1 MMALGDI
8 LAARAD
14 NARARGTVEAGTL
27 GTVTV
32 EALPVRELERLM
44 RGADGD
50 RAVFYAACRELQGAG
65 AALLRA
71 GKVYRPD
78 QVMALVSDA
87 EAAKAAEA
95 VRALSGWTGMD
106 GGTVQR
112 TDFPAENTAGDSA
125 GAGKA
130 ADTGASSEAS
140 DGTASEAAAHGTD
153 TDKKAAFPAVT
164 SDRRTADIGR
174 SRGQRFDCT
183 ADGTDEGAGAGEAAD
198 TGVSSEASDG
208 TAGEA
213 AAHGTD
219 TDKKAAFPAVTSDG
233 RTADNGRSRGQRF
246 DYTADGT
253 DEGAGGQASREAEI
267 RPAVVQVNAE
277 VRRDAVQKKTADA
290 AFRPDTVRE
299 KAGKNAE
306 IRHRSVHGEK
316 AGGQAS
322 CEFLAE
328 YGEPLPPDGKT
339 QVLPEK
345 SPDAPQNVGVSD
357 KMDGSLQ
364 KTERE
369 FLSERAAPERGYALG
384 LHESK
389 SEIDGRG
396 GANLHESES
405 ENGAGSGNALHE
417 GESEIAETLH
427 ENKSENDAKGGK
439 TLHESKSEVTGTL
452 HETTSELAERVAREL
467 LDGLRRAAWV
477 R

>member
-106 GGTVQR
+106 GGTAQR
-112 TDFPAENTAGDSA
+112 TDLPAGNTAGDSA

-130 ADTGASSEAS
+130 ADTGA
-140 DGTASEAAAHGTD
+140 
-153 TDKKAAFPAVT
+153 
-164 SDRRTADIGR
+164 
-174 SRGQRFDCT
+174 
-183 ADGTDEGAGAGEAAD
+183 
-198 TGVSSEASDG
+198 SSEASDG

-233 RTADNGRSRGQRF
+233 RTADNGRSGDLRSEG
-246 DYTADGT
+246 AGGA
-253 DEGAGGQASREAEI
+253 DEGAGGQDSHETDKEAEI

-277 VRRDAVQKKTADA
+277 VRREAVQKKTADA

-364 KTERE
+364 KTERD

-417 GESEIAETLH
+417 GESEITETLH
-427 ENKSENDAKGGK
+427 ETESENDAKGGK
-439 TLHESKSEVTGTL
+439 TLHESKSEVTETL

>member
-14 NARARGTVEAGTL
+14 NARARGTVTLDAL
-27 GTVTV
+27 GTVAL
-32 EALPVRELERLM
+32 EALPPRELERLM

-95 VRALSGWTGMD
+95 VCALSGWTGMD
-106 GGTVQR
+106 GGTAQR
-112 TDFPAENTAGDSA
+112 TDFPAENADSA
-125 GAGKA
+125 GA
-130 ADTGASSEAS
+130 
-140 DGTASEAAAHGTD
+140 
-153 TDKKAAFPAVT
+153 
-164 SDRRTADIGR
+164 
-174 SRGQRFDCT
+174 
-183 ADGTDEGAGAGEAAD
+183 DEG
-198 TGVSSEASDG
+198 
-208 TAGEA
+208 

-253 DEGAGGQASREAEI
+253 DEGAGGQDSHETDKKAEI

-299 KAGKNAE
+299 KARKNAE

-369 FLSERAAPERGYALG
+369 FLSERAAPEDGYALG

-417 GESEIAETLH
+417 GESEITETLH
-427 ENKSENDAKGGK
+427 ETESENDATGGDP
-439 TLHESKSEVTGTL
+439 LHESKSEVTETL

>member
-106 GGTVQR
+106 GGTAQR
-112 TDFPAENTAGDSA
+112 TDFPAENADS
-125 GAGKA
+125 
-130 ADTGASSEAS
+130 
-140 DGTASEAAAHGTD
+140 
-153 TDKKAAFPAVT
+153 
-164 SDRRTADIGR
+164 
-174 SRGQRFDCT
+174 
-183 ADGTDEGAGAGEAAD
+183 AGAGEAAD
-198 TGVSSEASDG
+198 TGASSVTSDG

-219 TDKKAAFPAVTSDG
+219 TDKKAEIRPAVTSD
-233 RTADNGRSRGQRF
+233 RRAPDNGRSRGQRF
-246 DYTADGT
+246 DHTADGT
-253 DEGAGGQASREAEI
+253 DEGAGGQDSHETDKKAEI

-277 VRRDAVQKKTADA
+277 VRREAVQKKTADA

-369 FLSERAAPERGYALG
+369 FLSERAAPEDGYALG

-417 GESEIAETLH
+417 STSEYAETLH
-427 ENKSENDAKGGK
+427 ENKSENDAAGGDP
-439 TLHESKSEVTGTL
+439 LHESKSEVTETL

>member
-1 MMALGDI
+1 MMTLGDI

-106 GGTVQR
+106 GGTAQR
-112 TDFPAENTAGDSA
+112 TDFPAENADS
-125 GAGKA
+125 
-130 ADTGASSEAS
+130 
-140 DGTASEAAAHGTD
+140 
-153 TDKKAAFPAVT
+153 
-164 SDRRTADIGR
+164 
-174 SRGQRFDCT
+174 
-183 ADGTDEGAGAGEAAD
+183 AGAGEAAD
-198 TGVSSEASDG
+198 TGASSVTSDG

-233 RTADNGRSRGQRF
+233 RMADNGRSGDLRSEGAGG
-246 DYTADGT
+246 AD
-253 DEGAGGQASREAEI
+253 ENAGGQASREADGAEI
-267 RPAVVQVNAE
+267 RPAVVQINAE
-277 VRRDAVQKKTADA
+277 VRREAVQKKTADA
-290 AFRPDTVRE
+290 AFRPDTVRK

-316 AGGQAS
+316 SGGQAS

-369 FLSERAAPERGYALG
+369 FLSERAAPEDGYALG

-417 GESEIAETLH
+417 STSEYAEALH
-427 ENKSENDAKGGK
+427 ENKSENDAAGGDP
-439 TLHESKSEVTGTL
+439 LHESKSEVTETL

>member
-95 VRALSGWTGMD
+95 VRALSGWTETETNGK
-106 GGTVQR
+106 VAEVL
-112 TDFPAENTAGDSA
+112 PAENTDGDSA
-125 GAGKA
+125 G
-130 ADTGASSEAS
+130 
-140 DGTASEAAAHGTD
+140 
-153 TDKKAAFPAVT
+153 
-164 SDRRTADIGR
+164 
-174 SRGQRFDCT
+174 
-183 ADGTDEGAGAGEAAD
+183 
-198 TGVSSEASDG
+198 
-208 TAGEA
+208 AGEA

-253 DEGAGGQASREAEI
+253 DEGAGGQDSHETDKEAEI

-277 VRRDAVQKKTADA
+277 VRREAVQKKTADA

-369 FLSERAAPERGYALG
+369 FLSERAAPKDGYALG

-405 ENGAGSGNALHE
+405 ENGAGSGKALHE
-417 GESEIAETLH
+417 STSEYAEALH
-427 ENKSENDAKGGK
+427 ENKSENDATGGDP
-439 TLHESKSEVTGTL
+439 LHESKSEVTETL

>member
-95 VRALSGWTGMD
+95 VRALSGWTETETNGK
-106 GGTVQR
+106 VAEVL
-112 TDFPAENTAGDSA
+112 PAENTDGDS
-125 GAGKA
+125 
-130 ADTGASSEAS
+130 
-140 DGTASEAAAHGTD
+140 
-153 TDKKAAFPAVT
+153 
-164 SDRRTADIGR
+164 
-174 SRGQRFDCT
+174 
-183 ADGTDEGAGAGEAAD
+183 AGAGEAAD
-198 TGVSSEASDG
+198 TGASSEASDG

-246 DYTADGT
+246 DHTAGGA
-253 DEGAGGQASREAEI
+253 DENAGGQDSHETDKKAEI

-277 VRRDAVQKKTADA
+277 VRRDAVQKKSADA

-299 KAGKNAE
+299 KAEKNAE

-369 FLSERAAPERGYALG
+369 FLSERAAPEDGYALG

-405 ENGAGSGNALHE
+405 ENGAGSGNTLHE
-417 GESEIAETLH
+417 GESEIKETLH
-427 ENKSENDAKGGK
+427 ETESENDATGGNP
-439 TLHESKSEVTGTL
+439 LHESKSEVTETL

>member
-8 LAARAD
+8 LVARAD

-95 VRALSGWTGMD
+95 VRALSGWTETD
-106 GGTVQR
+106 GGTAQR
-112 TDFPAENTAGDSA
+112 TEFPTGNTADDS
-125 GAGKA
+125 
-130 ADTGASSEAS
+130 
-140 DGTASEAAAHGTD
+140 
-153 TDKKAAFPAVT
+153 
-164 SDRRTADIGR
+164 
-174 SRGQRFDCT
+174 
-183 ADGTDEGAGAGEAAD
+183 AGAGEAAD
-198 TGVSSEASDG
+198 TGAASEASDG

-246 DYTADGT
+246 DHTADGT
-253 DEGAGGQASREAEI
+253 DEGAGGQDSHETDKEAEI

-277 VRRDAVQKKTADA
+277 VRREAVQKKTADA
-290 AFRPDTVRE
+290 AIRPDTVRE
-299 KAGKNAE
+299 KAEKNAE

-357 KMDGSLQ
+357 NSDDGLRKTVEAFDS
-364 KTERE
+364 KNDETERGAERDLHEDKSEIAGTMHETKSESAPKSGESLHEGESEITETLHETESE
-369 FLSERAAPERGYALG
+369 FGAERGGG

-389 SEIDGRG
+389 SER
-396 GANLHESES
+396 
-405 ENGAGSGNALHE
+405 
-417 GESEIAETLH
+417 AETM
-427 ENKSENDAKGGK
+427 
-439 TLHESKSEVTGTL
+439 

>member
-1 MMALGDI
+1 MMALGEI

-14 NARARGTVEAGTL
+14 NARARGTVEAGRL

-95 VRALSGWTGMD
+95 VRALSGWTETETNGK
-106 GGTVQR
+106 VAEVL
-112 TDFPAENTAGDSA
+112 PAENTDGDS
-125 GAGKA
+125 
-130 ADTGASSEAS
+130 
-140 DGTASEAAAHGTD
+140 
-153 TDKKAAFPAVT
+153 
-164 SDRRTADIGR
+164 
-174 SRGQRFDCT
+174 
-183 ADGTDEGAGAGEAAD
+183 AGAGEAAD
-198 TGVSSEASDG
+198 TSASSEASDG

-246 DYTADGT
+246 DHTADGT
-253 DEGAGGQASREAEI
+253 DEGAGGQDSHETDRKAEI

-306 IRHRSVHGEK
+306 IRHRSVHGAK

-369 FLSERAAPERGYALG
+369 FLSERAAPEHGYALG

-405 ENGAGSGNALHE
+405 ENSAGSGKALHE
-417 GESEIAETLH
+417 S
-427 ENKSENDAKGGK
+427 KSENDAAGGDP
-439 TLHESKSEVTGTL
+439 LHESKSEVTETL

>member
-106 GGTVQR
+106 GGTAQR
-112 TDFPAENTAGDSA
+112 TDLPAGNTAGDSA
-125 GAGKA
+125 GAGEA
-130 ADTGASSEAS
+130 ADTGA
-140 DGTASEAAAHGTD
+140 
-153 TDKKAAFPAVT
+153 
-164 SDRRTADIGR
+164 
-174 SRGQRFDCT
+174 
-183 ADGTDEGAGAGEAAD
+183 
-198 TGVSSEASDG
+198 SSEASDG

-219 TDKKAAFPAVTSDG
+219 TDKKAAFPAEASDG
-233 RTADNGRSRGQRF
+233 RAPDNGRSRGQRF

-253 DEGAGGQASREAEI
+253 DEGAGGQDSHEADKEAEI

-277 VRRDAVQKKTADA
+277 VRREAVQKKTADT

-328 YGEPLPPDGKT
+328 YGEPFPPDGKT

-369 FLSERAAPERGYALG
+369 FLSERAAPEDGYALG

-389 SEIDGRG
+389 SEIDGQD
-396 GANLHESES
+396 GASLHEITSED
-405 ENGAGSGNALHE
+405 
-417 GESEIAETLH
+417 
-427 ENKSENDAKGGK
+427 DAKGGK
-439 TLHESKSEVTGTL
+439 ALHESKSEVTETL

>member
-106 GGTVQR
+106 GGTAQR
-112 TDFPAENTAGDSA
+112 TDLPAGNADS
-125 GAGKA
+125 
-130 ADTGASSEAS
+130 
-140 DGTASEAAAHGTD
+140 
-153 TDKKAAFPAVT
+153 V
-164 SDRRTADIGR
+164 
-174 SRGQRFDCT
+174 
-183 ADGTDEGAGAGEAAD
+183 GAGEAAD
-198 TGVSSEASDG
+198 TGASSEASDG

-219 TDKKAAFPAVTSDG
+219 TDKKAAFPAVTSD
-233 RTADNGRSRGQRF
+233 RRAPDNGRSRGQRF
-246 DYTADGT
+246 DYAADGT
-253 DEGAGGQASREAEI
+253 DEGAGGQDSHETDKKAEI

-277 VRRDAVQKKTADA
+277 VRREAVQKKTADA

-389 SEIDGRG
+389 SEINGRG

-405 ENGAGSGNALHE
+405 E
-417 GESEIAETLH
+417 ITETMH
-427 ENKSENDAKGGK
+427 ENKSENDTAGGDP
-439 TLHESKSEVTGTL
+439 LHESKSEVTETL

>member
-14 NARARGTVEAGTL
+14 NARARGTVTLDAL
-27 GTVTV
+27 GTVAL
-32 EALPVRELERLM
+32 EALPPRELERLS

-106 GGTVQR
+106 GGTAQR
-112 TDFPAENTAGDSA
+112 TDLPAGNTAGDSA

-130 ADTGASSEAS
+130 ADTGA
-140 DGTASEAAAHGTD
+140 
-153 TDKKAAFPAVT
+153 
-164 SDRRTADIGR
+164 
-174 SRGQRFDCT
+174 
-183 ADGTDEGAGAGEAAD
+183 
-198 TGVSSEASDG
+198 SSEASDG

-233 RTADNGRSRGQRF
+233 RTADNGRSGDLRSEG
-246 DYTADGT
+246 AGGA
-253 DEGAGGQASREAEI
+253 DEGAGGQDSHETDKEAEI

-277 VRRDAVQKKTADA
+277 VRREAVQKKTADA

-417 GESEIAETLH
+417 GESEITETLH
-427 ENKSENDAKGGK
+427 ETESENDAAGGDP
-439 TLHESKSEVTGTL
+439 LHESKSEVTETL

>member
-1 MMALGDI
+1 MMTLGDI

-71 GKVYRPD
+71 GKVYHPD

-95 VRALSGWTGMD
+95 VRALSGWTETETNGK
-106 GGTVQR
+106 VAEVL
-112 TDFPAENTAGDSA
+112 PAENTDGDS
-125 GAGKA
+125 
-130 ADTGASSEAS
+130 
-140 DGTASEAAAHGTD
+140 
-153 TDKKAAFPAVT
+153 
-164 SDRRTADIGR
+164 
-174 SRGQRFDCT
+174 
-183 ADGTDEGAGAGEAAD
+183 AGAGEAAD
-198 TGVSSEASDG
+198 TSASSVTSDG

-233 RTADNGRSRGQRF
+233 RTADNGRSGDLRS
-246 DYTADGT
+246 
-253 DEGAGGQASREAEI
+253 EGAGGADENAGGQDSHETDKKAEI
-267 RPAVVQVNAE
+267 RPAVVQINAE

-299 KAGKNAE
+299 KAGKNTE

-328 YGEPLPPDGKT
+328 YGEPLPHDGKT

-369 FLSERAAPERGYALG
+369 FLSERAAPEDGYALG

-389 SEIDGRG
+389 SEIDGRS

-417 GESEIAETLH
+417 GESEITETLH
-427 ENKSENDAKGGK
+427 ETESENDATGGDP
-439 TLHESKSEVTGTL
+439 LHESKSEVTEML

>member
-1 MMALGDI
+1 MMTLGDI

-106 GGTVQR
+106 GGTAQR
-112 TDFPAENTAGDSA
+112 TDFPAENADS
-125 GAGKA
+125 
-130 ADTGASSEAS
+130 
-140 DGTASEAAAHGTD
+140 
-153 TDKKAAFPAVT
+153 
-164 SDRRTADIGR
+164 
-174 SRGQRFDCT
+174 
-183 ADGTDEGAGAGEAAD
+183 AGAGEAAD
-198 TGVSSEASDG
+198 TGASSVTSDG

-219 TDKKAAFPAVTSDG
+219 TDKKA
-233 RTADNGRSRGQRF
+233 
-246 DYTADGT
+246 
-253 DEGAGGQASREAEI
+253 EI
-267 RPAVVQVNAE
+267 RPAVVQINAE
-277 VRRDAVQKKTADA
+277 VRREAVQKKTADA

-306 IRHRSVHGEK
+306 IRHRSVHEEK

-369 FLSERAAPERGYALG
+369 FLSERAASERGYALG

-396 GANLHESES
+396 EANLHESES

-427 ENKSENDAKGGK
+427 ETESENDAAGGDP
-439 TLHESKSEVTGTL
+439 LHESKSEVTETL

>member
-8 LAARAD
+8 LATRAD

-95 VRALSGWTGMD
+95 VCALSGWTGMD
-106 GGTVQR
+106 GGTAQR
-112 TDFPAENTAGDSA
+112 TDFPAGNTAGDSA
-125 GAGKA
+125 GAGK
-130 ADTGASSEAS
+130 
-140 DGTASEAAAHGTD
+140 
-153 TDKKAAFPAVT
+153 
-164 SDRRTADIGR
+164 
-174 SRGQRFDCT
+174 
-183 ADGTDEGAGAGEAAD
+183 AAD

-219 TDKKAAFPAVTSDG
+219 TNKKAAFPAVTLDG
-233 RTADNGRSRGQRF
+233 RTADNGRSGDLRSEGAGG
-246 DYTADGT
+246 AD
-253 DEGAGGQASREAEI
+253 EKAGGQASHETDKKAEI
-267 RPAVVQVNAE
+267 RPAVVQENAE
-277 VRRDAVQKKTADA
+277 VRREAVQKKTADA

-328 YGEPLPPDGKT
+328 YGEPLSPDGKT

-389 SEIDGRG
+389 SEINGRG

-417 GESEIAETLH
+417 GESEITKTLH
-427 ENKSENDAKGGK
+427 ETESENGAGSGNA
-439 TLHESKSEVTGTL
+439 LHESKSEVTETL

>member
-106 GGTVQR
+106 GGTAQR
-112 TDFPAENTAGDSA
+112 TDLPAGNTAGDSA
-125 GAGKA
+125 GAGEA

-140 DGTASEAAAHGTD
+140 DGRA
-153 TDKKAAFPAVT
+153 P
-164 SDRRTADIGR
+164 
-174 SRGQRFDCT
+174 
-183 ADGTDEGAGAGEAAD
+183 
-198 TGVSSEASDG
+198 
-208 TAGEA
+208 
-213 AAHGTD
+213 
-219 TDKKAAFPAVTSDG
+219 
-233 RTADNGRSRGQRF
+233 DNGRSRGQRF
-246 DYTADGT
+246 DHTADGT
-253 DEGAGGQASREAEI
+253 DEGAGGQDSHETDKKAEI

-277 VRRDAVQKKTADA
+277 VRREAVQKKTADA
-290 AFRPDTVRE
+290 AFRPDTVREKTADAAIRPDTVRE

-369 FLSERAAPERGYALG
+369 FLSERAAPEDGYALG

-417 GESEIAETLH
+417 GESEITETLH
-427 ENKSENDAKGGK
+427 ETESENDATGGDP
-439 TLHESKSEVTGTL
+439 LHESKSEVTETL

>member
-1 MMALGDI
+1 MMALGEI

-95 VRALSGWTGMD
+95 VRALSGWTETETNGK
-106 GGTVQR
+106 VAEVL
-112 TDFPAENTAGDSA
+112 PAENTDGDSA
-125 GAGKA
+125 GAGEA

-140 DGTASEAAAHGTD
+140 D
-153 TDKKAAFPAVT
+153 
-164 SDRRTADIGR
+164 R
-174 SRGQRFDCT
+174 
-183 ADGTDEGAGAGEAAD
+183 
-198 TGVSSEASDG
+198 

-233 RTADNGRSRGQRF
+233 RAPDNGRSRDQRF
-246 DYTADGT
+246 DHTADGT
-253 DEGAGGQASREAEI
+253 DEGAGGQDSHETDKEAEI
-267 RPAVVQVNAE
+267 RPAVVQINAE

-369 FLSERAAPERGYALG
+369 FLSERAAPEDGYALG

-389 SEIDGRG
+389 SEIT
-396 GANLHESES
+396 
-405 ENGAGSGNALHE
+405 
-417 GESEIAETLH
+417 ETLH
-427 ENKSENDAKGGK
+427 ENKSENDAAGGDP
-439 TLHESKSEVTGTL
+439 LHESKSEVTETL

>member
-1 MMALGDI
+1 
-8 LAARAD
+8 
-14 NARARGTVEAGTL
+14 
-27 GTVTV
+27 
-32 EALPVRELERLM
+32 
-44 RGADGD
+44 
-50 RAVFYAACRELQGAG
+50 
-65 AALLRA
+65 
-71 GKVYRPD
+71 
-78 QVMALVSDA
+78 
-87 EAAKAAEA
+87 
-95 VRALSGWTGMD
+95 MD
-106 GGTVQR
+106 
-112 TDFPAENTAGDSA
+112 
-125 GAGKA
+125 K
-130 ADTGASSEAS
+130 
-140 DGTASEAAAHGTD
+140 
-153 TDKKAAFPAVT
+153 
-164 SDRRTADIGR
+164 
-174 SRGQRFDCT
+174 
-183 ADGTDEGAGAGEAAD
+183 
-198 TGVSSEASDG
+198 
-208 TAGEA
+208 
-213 AAHGTD
+213 
-219 TDKKAAFPAVTSDG
+219 
-233 RTADNGRSRGQRF
+233 
-246 DYTADGT
+246 
-253 DEGAGGQASREAEI
+253 EAEI

-277 VRRDAVQKKTADA
+277 VRRDAVQKKLADA

-369 FLSERAAPERGYALG
+369 FLSERAAPEDGYALA
-384 LHESK
+384 LHESE
-389 SEIDGRG
+389 SEINGRG

-417 GESEIAETLH
+417 GESEITETLH
-427 ENKSENDAKGGK
+427 ENKSENDAAGGDP
-439 TLHESKSEVTGTL
+439 LHESKSEVTETL

>member
-78 QVMALVSDA
+78 QVMALVSDV

-95 VRALSGWTGMD
+95 VRALSGWTETETNGK
-106 GGTVQR
+106 VAEVL
-112 TDFPAENTAGDSA
+112 PAE
-125 GAGKA
+125 
-130 ADTGASSEAS
+130 
-140 DGTASEAAAHGTD
+140 D
-153 TDKKAAFPAVT
+153 TDG
-164 SDRRTADIGR
+164 D
-174 SRGQRFDCT
+174 
-183 ADGTDEGAGAGEAAD
+183 GAGAGEAAGGQD
-198 TGVSSEASDG
+198 SHE
-208 TAGEA
+208 
-213 AAHGTD
+213 
-219 TDKKAAFPAVTSDG
+219 TDKK
-233 RTADNGRSRGQRF
+233 
-246 DYTADGT
+246 
-253 DEGAGGQASREAEI
+253 AEI

-277 VRRDAVQKKTADA
+277 VRREAVQKKSADA

-345 SPDAPQNVGVSD
+345 SPNTPQNVGVSD

-369 FLSERAAPERGYALG
+369 FLSERAAPEDGYALG

-417 GESEIAETLH
+417 GESEITETLH
-427 ENKSENDAKGGK
+427 ENKSENDAAGGDP
-439 TLHESKSEVTGTL
+439 LHESKSEVTETL

>member
-1 MMALGDI
+1 MMALGEI

-14 NARARGTVEAGTL
+14 NARARGTVEAGRL

-95 VRALSGWTGMD
+95 VRALSGWTETETNGK
-106 GGTVQR
+106 VAEVL
-112 TDFPAENTAGDSA
+112 PAENTDGDSA
-125 GAGKA
+125 G
-130 ADTGASSEAS
+130 
-140 DGTASEAAAHGTD
+140 
-153 TDKKAAFPAVT
+153 
-164 SDRRTADIGR
+164 
-174 SRGQRFDCT
+174 
-183 ADGTDEGAGAGEAAD
+183 
-198 TGVSSEASDG
+198 
-208 TAGEA
+208 AGEA

-246 DYTADGT
+246 DHTADGT
-253 DEGAGGQASREAEI
+253 DEGAGGQDSHETDRKAEI

-290 AFRPDTVRE
+290 AIRPDTVRE

-306 IRHRSVHGEK
+306 IRHRSVHGAK

-369 FLSERAAPERGYALG
+369 FLSERAAPEDGYALG

-405 ENGAGSGNALHE
+405 ENSAGSGKALHE
-417 GESEIAETLH
+417 S
-427 ENKSENDAKGGK
+427 KSENDAAGGDP
-439 TLHESKSEVTGTL
+439 LHESKSEVTETL

>member
-1 MMALGDI
+1 MMALGEI

-106 GGTVQR
+106 GGTAQR
-112 TDFPAENTAGDSA
+112 TDLPAGNTAGDSA
-125 GAGKA
+125 GAG
-130 ADTGASSEAS
+130 
-140 DGTASEAAAHGTD
+140 EAAGGQDSHE
-153 TDKKAAFPAVT
+153 TDKK
-164 SDRRTADIGR
+164 
-174 SRGQRFDCT
+174 
-183 ADGTDEGAGAGEAAD
+183 
-198 TGVSSEASDG
+198 
-208 TAGEA
+208 
-213 AAHGTD
+213 
-219 TDKKAAFPAVTSDG
+219 
-233 RTADNGRSRGQRF
+233 
-246 DYTADGT
+246 
-253 DEGAGGQASREAEI
+253 AEI

-277 VRRDAVQKKTADA
+277 VRREAVQKKTADA

-299 KAGKNAE
+299 KAGKNTE

-357 KMDGSLQ
+357 KTDGSLQ

-369 FLSERAAPERGYALG
+369 FLSERAAPEDGYALG

-389 SEIDGRG
+389 SEINGQG
-396 GANLHESES
+396 GASLHEITSEDDAK
-405 ENGAGSGNALHE
+405 GGKALHE
-417 GESEIAETLH
+417 GESEITE
-427 ENKSENDAKGGK
+427 
-439 TLHESKSEVTGTL
+439 TL

>member
-1 MMALGDI
+1 MALGDI

-14 NARARGTVEAGTL
+14 NARARGTVEVGAL
-27 GTVTV
+27 GTVTI
-32 EALPVRELERLM
+32 EALPIRELERLWY
-44 RGADGD
+44 GID
-50 RAVFYAACRELQGAG
+50 RDRVVFYAACRALQREG

-95 VRALSGWTGMD
+95 VRALSGWTGTD
-106 GGTVQR
+106 GGTAQR
-112 TDFPAENTAGDSA
+112 TDLPAGNTAGDSA
-125 GAGKA
+125 GAGEA
-130 ADTGASSEAS
+130 ADTGA
-140 DGTASEAAAHGTD
+140 
-153 TDKKAAFPAVT
+153 
-164 SDRRTADIGR
+164 
-174 SRGQRFDCT
+174 
-183 ADGTDEGAGAGEAAD
+183 
-198 TGVSSEASDG
+198 SSEASDG

-233 RTADNGRSRGQRF
+233 RTADNGRSGDLRSEGAGG
-246 DYTADGT
+246 AD
-253 DEGAGGQASREAEI
+253 ENAGGQASREADGAEI

-277 VRRDAVQKKTADA
+277 VRREAVQKKTADA

-299 KAGKNAE
+299 KAGKKAE

-369 FLSERAAPERGYALG
+369 FLSERAAPEDGYALG

-389 SEIDGRG
+389 
-396 GANLHESES
+396 S

-417 GESEIAETLH
+417 TESEITETLH
-427 ENKSENDAKGGK
+427 ENKSENDAAGGNP
-439 TLHESKSEVTGTL
+439 LHESKSEVSETL

>member
-1 MMALGDI
+1 MMALGEI

-106 GGTVQR
+106 GGTAQR
-112 TDFPAENTAGDSA
+112 TDFPAGNTAGDSA
-125 GAGKA
+125 GAGEA
-130 ADTGASSEAS
+130 ADTGA
-140 DGTASEAAAHGTD
+140 
-153 TDKKAAFPAVT
+153 
-164 SDRRTADIGR
+164 
-174 SRGQRFDCT
+174 
-183 ADGTDEGAGAGEAAD
+183 
-198 TGVSSEASDG
+198 SSEASDG

-219 TDKKAAFPAVTSDG
+219 TDKKAAFPAVTSD
-233 RTADNGRSRGQRF
+233 RRAPDNGRSRGQRF
-246 DYTADGT
+246 DHTADGT
-253 DEGAGGQASREAEI
+253 DEGAGGQDSHETDKETEI
-267 RPAVVQVNAE
+267 RPTVVQINAE

-345 SPDAPQNVGVSD
+345 SPDVPQNVGVSD

-396 GANLHESES
+396 GTNLHESES
-405 ENGAGSGNALHE
+405 ENGAGSGKALHE
-417 GESEIAETLH
+417 GESEITEPLH
-427 ENKSENDAKGGK
+427 ETESENDAKGGK
-439 TLHESKSEVTGTL
+439 TLHESKSEVTETL

>member
-95 VRALSGWTGMD
+95 VRALSGWTETD
-106 GGTVQR
+106 GGTAQR
-112 TDFPAENTAGDSA
+112 TEFATGNTADDS
-125 GAGKA
+125 
-130 ADTGASSEAS
+130 
-140 DGTASEAAAHGTD
+140 
-153 TDKKAAFPAVT
+153 
-164 SDRRTADIGR
+164 
-174 SRGQRFDCT
+174 
-183 ADGTDEGAGAGEAAD
+183 AGAGEAAD
-198 TGVSSEASDG
+198 TGAASEASDG

-246 DYTADGT
+246 DHTADGT
-253 DEGAGGQASREAEI
+253 DEGAGGQDSHETDKEAEI
-267 RPAVVQVNAE
+267 RLAVVQEKTE
-277 VRRDAVQKKTADA
+277 VRRGAVQKKSADA
-290 AFRPDTVRE
+290 AFRSDTVRE
-299 KAGKNAE
+299 NAGKNAE

-345 SPDAPQNVGVSD
+345 SPDVPQNVGVSD

-369 FLSERAAPERGYALG
+369 FLSESAAPERGYALG

-396 GANLHESES
+396 GADLHESES

-417 GESEIAETLH
+417 GESEITEALH
-427 ENKSENDAKGGK
+427 ENKSENDATGGDP
-439 TLHESKSEVTGTL
+439 LHESKSERAETM

>member
-32 EALPVRELERLM
+32 EALPV
-44 RGADGD
+44 
-50 RAVFYAACRELQGAG
+50 RELQGAG

-95 VRALSGWTGMD
+95 VRALSGWTETETNGK
-106 GGTVQR
+106 VAEVL
-112 TDFPAENTAGDSA
+112 PAENTDGDSA
-125 GAGKA
+125 G
-130 ADTGASSEAS
+130 
-140 DGTASEAAAHGTD
+140 
-153 TDKKAAFPAVT
+153 
-164 SDRRTADIGR
+164 
-174 SRGQRFDCT
+174 
-183 ADGTDEGAGAGEAAD
+183 
-198 TGVSSEASDG
+198 
-208 TAGEA
+208 AGEA

-253 DEGAGGQASREAEI
+253 DEGAGGQDSHETDKEAEI

-277 VRRDAVQKKTADA
+277 VRREAVQKKTADA

-357 KMDGSLQ
+357 KMDDSLQ

-369 FLSERAAPERGYALG
+369 FLSERAAPKDGYALG

-405 ENGAGSGNALHE
+405 ENGAGSGKALHE
-417 GESEIAETLH
+417 STSEYAEALH
-427 ENKSENDAKGGK
+427 ENKSENDATGGDP
-439 TLHESKSEVTGTL
+439 LHESKSEVTETL

>member
-140 DGTASEAAAHGTD
+140 DGTAGEAAAHGTD

-198 TGVSSEASDG
+198 
-208 TAGEA
+208 
-213 AAHGTD
+213 
-219 TDKKAAFPAVTSDG
+219 
-233 RTADNGRSRGQRF
+233 GQ
-246 DYTADGT
+246 D
-253 DEGAGGQASREAEI
+253 SHEAEI

-277 VRRDAVQKKTADA
+277 VRREAVQKKTADA

-364 KTERE
+364 KTERD
-369 FLSERAAPERGYALG
+369 FLSERAAPEDGYALG

-417 GESEIAETLH
+417 TESENDATGGNALHEGESEITETLH
-427 ENKSENDAKGGK
+427 ENKSENDAAGGDP
-439 TLHESKSEVTGTL
+439 LHESKSEVTETL

>member
-1 MMALGDI
+1 MMALGDV

-95 VRALSGWTGMD
+95 VRALSGWTETETNGK
-106 GGTVQR
+106 VAEVL
-112 TDFPAENTAGDSA
+112 PAENTDGDSA
-125 GAGKA
+125 GAGEA
-130 ADTGASSEAS
+130 SDTGA
-140 DGTASEAAAHGTD
+140 
-153 TDKKAAFPAVT
+153 
-164 SDRRTADIGR
+164 
-174 SRGQRFDCT
+174 
-183 ADGTDEGAGAGEAAD
+183 
-198 TGVSSEASDG
+198 SSEASDG

-219 TDKKAAFPAVTSDG
+219 TDKKAAFPAVTSD
-233 RTADNGRSRGQRF
+233 RRAPDNGRSRDQRF
-246 DYTADGT
+246 DHTADGT
-253 DEGAGGQASREAEI
+253 DEGAGGQDSHETDKKAEI

-277 VRRDAVQKKTADA
+277 VRREAVQKKKADA

-328 YGEPLPPDGKT
+328 YGEPLPPDGK
-339 QVLPEK
+339 
-345 SPDAPQNVGVSD
+345 PQNVGVSD

-369 FLSERAAPERGYALG
+369 FLSERAAPEDGYALG

-396 GANLHESES
+396 GVNLHESES

-417 GESEIAETLH
+417 GESEITETLH
-427 ENKSENDAKGGK
+427 ENKSENDAAGGDP
-439 TLHESKSEVTGTL
+439 LHESKSEVTETL

>member
-106 GGTVQR
+106 GGTAQR
-112 TDFPAENTAGDSA
+112 TDFPAGNTAGDSA

-130 ADTGASSEAS
+130 ADTSASSEAS
-140 DGTASEAAAHGTD
+140 DGRA
-153 TDKKAAFPAVT
+153 P
-164 SDRRTADIGR
+164 
-174 SRGQRFDCT
+174 
-183 ADGTDEGAGAGEAAD
+183 
-198 TGVSSEASDG
+198 
-208 TAGEA
+208 
-213 AAHGTD
+213 
-219 TDKKAAFPAVTSDG
+219 
-233 RTADNGRSRGQRF
+233 DNGRSRGQRF

-253 DEGAGGQASREAEI
+253 DEGAGGQDSHETDKKAEI

-277 VRRDAVQKKTADA
+277 VRREAVQKKTADA

-299 KAGKNAE
+299 KAGKKAE

-405 ENGAGSGNALHE
+405 ENGAGGGNALHE
-417 GESEIAETLH
+417 GESEITETLH
-427 ENKSENDAKGGK
+427 ENKSENDATGGDP
-439 TLHESKSEVTGTL
+439 LHESKSEVTETL

>member
-14 NARARGTVEAGTL
+14 NARARGTVTLDAL
-27 GTVTV
+27 GTVAL
-32 EALPVRELERLM
+32 EALPPRELERLS

-65 AALLRA
+65 AALLCA

-87 EAAKAAEA
+87 EATKAAEA
-95 VRALSGWTGMD
+95 VRALSGWTGID
-106 GGTVQR
+106 GGTAQR
-112 TDFPAENTAGDSA
+112 TDLPVGNTAGDSA

-130 ADTGASSEAS
+130 ADTSA
-140 DGTASEAAAHGTD
+140 
-153 TDKKAAFPAVT
+153 
-164 SDRRTADIGR
+164 
-174 SRGQRFDCT
+174 
-183 ADGTDEGAGAGEAAD
+183 
-198 TGVSSEASDG
+198 SSEASDG
-208 TAGEA
+208 TAGEV
-213 AAHGTD
+213 AAHGAD

-233 RTADNGRSRGQRF
+233 RTAGNGRSGGQRF
-246 DYTADGT
+246 DHTADGT
-253 DEGAGGQASREAEI
+253 DEGAGGQDSHETDKKAEI
-267 RPAVVQVNAE
+267 RPAVVQEKTE
-277 VRRDAVQKKTADA
+277 VRREAVQKKTADA

-322 CEFLAE
+322 YEFLAE

-364 KTERE
+364 KTERD

-417 GESEIAETLH
+417 GESEITETLH
-427 ENKSENDAKGGK
+427 ETESEFGAERGGG
-439 TLHESKSEVTGTL
+439 LHESKSENGAGSGSAL

>member
-106 GGTVQR
+106 GGTAQR
-112 TDFPAENTAGDSA
+112 TDLPAGNTAGDSA
-125 GAGKA
+125 GAGEA
-130 ADTGASSEAS
+130 ADTGA
-140 DGTASEAAAHGTD
+140 
-153 TDKKAAFPAVT
+153 
-164 SDRRTADIGR
+164 
-174 SRGQRFDCT
+174 
-183 ADGTDEGAGAGEAAD
+183 
-198 TGVSSEASDG
+198 SSEASDG

-233 RTADNGRSRGQRF
+233 RTADNGRSGDLRSEGAGG
-246 DYTADGT
+246 AD
-253 DEGAGGQASREAEI
+253 ENAGGQASREADGAEI

-277 VRRDAVQKKTADA
+277 VRREAVQKKTADA

-299 KAGKNAE
+299 KAGKKAE

-322 CEFLAE
+322 CEFLAK

-369 FLSERAAPERGYALG
+369 FLSERAAPEDGYALG

-389 SEIDGRG
+389 
-396 GANLHESES
+396 S

-417 GESEIAETLH
+417 TESEITETLH
-427 ENKSENDAKGGK
+427 ENKSENDAAGGNP
-439 TLHESKSEVTGTL
+439 LHESKSEVSETL

>member
-1 MMALGDI
+1 MMALGEI

-14 NARARGTVEAGTL
+14 NARARGTVEAGRL

-95 VRALSGWTGMD
+95 VRALSGWTETETNGK
-106 GGTVQR
+106 VAEVL
-112 TDFPAENTAGDSA
+112 PAENTDGDS
-125 GAGKA
+125 
-130 ADTGASSEAS
+130 
-140 DGTASEAAAHGTD
+140 
-153 TDKKAAFPAVT
+153 
-164 SDRRTADIGR
+164 
-174 SRGQRFDCT
+174 
-183 ADGTDEGAGAGEAAD
+183 AGAGEAAD
-198 TGVSSEASDG
+198 TSASSEASDG

-246 DYTADGT
+246 DHTADGT
-253 DEGAGGQASREAEI
+253 DEGAGGQDSHETDRKAEI

-306 IRHRSVHGEK
+306 IRHRSVHGAK

-369 FLSERAAPERGYALG
+369 FLSERAAPEHGYALG

-405 ENGAGSGNALHE
+405 ENSAGSGKALHE
-417 GESEIAETLH
+417 SKSEYAEALH
-427 ENKSENDAKGGK
+427 ENKSENDAAGGDP
-439 TLHESKSEVTGTL
+439 LHESKSEVTETL

>member
-14 NARARGTVEAGTL
+14 NAHARGTVEAGTL

-106 GGTVQR
+106 GGTAQR
-112 TDFPAENTAGDSA
+112 TDLPAGNTAGDSA
-125 GAGKA
+125 GAG
-130 ADTGASSEAS
+130 
-140 DGTASEAAAHGTD
+140 
-153 TDKKAAFPAVT
+153 AF
-164 SDRRTADIGR
+164 
-174 SRGQRFDCT
+174 
-183 ADGTDEGAGAGEAAD
+183 
-198 TGVSSEASDG
+198 SEASDG

-233 RTADNGRSRGQRF
+233 RAADNGRSRGQRF
-246 DYTADGT
+246 DHTADGT

-277 VRRDAVQKKTADA
+277 VRREAVQKKTADA

-417 GESEIAETLH
+417 GESEITETLH
-427 ENKSENDAKGGK
+427 ETESENDAAGGDP
-439 TLHESKSEVTGTL
+439 LHESKSEVTETL

>member
-44 RGADGD
+44 RGVDGD

-95 VRALSGWTGMD
+95 VRALSGWTSMD
-106 GGTVQR
+106 GGTAQR
-112 TDFPAENTAGDSA
+112 TDLPVGNTAGDSA
-125 GAGKA
+125 GAGEA
-130 ADTGASSEAS
+130 ADTGA
-140 DGTASEAAAHGTD
+140 
-153 TDKKAAFPAVT
+153 
-164 SDRRTADIGR
+164 
-174 SRGQRFDCT
+174 
-183 ADGTDEGAGAGEAAD
+183 
-198 TGVSSEASDG
+198 SSEASDG

-213 AAHGTD
+213 AAHGAD

-233 RTADNGRSRGQRF
+233 RTAGNGRSRGQRF

-253 DEGAGGQASREAEI
+253 DEGAGGQDSHETDKEAEI

-277 VRRDAVQKKTADA
+277 VRREAVQKKTADA

-345 SPDAPQNVGVSD
+345 SPDVPQNVGVSD
-357 KMDGSLQ
+357 KMDDSLQ

-417 GESEIAETLH
+417 GESEITETLH
-427 ENKSENDAKGGK
+427 ETESENDAAGGDP
-439 TLHESKSEVTGTL
+439 LHESKSEVTETL

>member
-1 MMALGDI
+1 MMAIGDI

-50 RAVFYAACRELQGAG
+50 HAVFYAACRELQGAG

-95 VRALSGWTGMD
+95 VRALSGWTETETND
-106 GGTVQR
+106 KVAEVL
-112 TDFPAENTAGDSA
+112 PAENTDGDS
-125 GAGKA
+125 
-130 ADTGASSEAS
+130 
-140 DGTASEAAAHGTD
+140 
-153 TDKKAAFPAVT
+153 
-164 SDRRTADIGR
+164 
-174 SRGQRFDCT
+174 
-183 ADGTDEGAGAGEAAD
+183 AGAGEAAD
-198 TGVSSEASDG
+198 TGASSEASDG

-213 AAHGTD
+213 AAHGAD

-233 RTADNGRSRGQRF
+233 RTADIGRSRGQRF
-246 DYTADGT
+246 DHTADGT
-253 DEGAGGQASREAEI
+253 DEGAGGQDSHETEI

-328 YGEPLPPDGKT
+328 YGEPLSPDGKT

-345 SPDAPQNVGVSD
+345 SPDVPQNVGVSD

-364 KTERE
+364 KTGRE

-417 GESEIAETLH
+417 GESEITETLH
-427 ENKSENDAKGGK
+427 ENKSENDATGGDP
-439 TLHESKSEVTGTL
+439 LHESKSEVTETL

>member
-106 GGTVQR
+106 GGTAQR
-112 TDFPAENTAGDSA
+112 TDLPAGNTAGDSA
-125 GAGKA
+125 GAGEA

-140 DGTASEAAAHGTD
+140 DGTA
-153 TDKKAAFPAVT
+153 
-164 SDRRTADIGR
+164 
-174 SRGQRFDCT
+174 
-183 ADGTDEGAGAGEAAD
+183 GE
-198 TGVSSEASDG
+198 V
-208 TAGEA
+208 

-233 RTADNGRSRGQRF
+233 RTADIGRSRDLRSEGAGG
-246 DYTADGT
+246 AD
-253 DEGAGGQASREAEI
+253 EKAGGQASREAEI

-277 VRRDAVQKKTADA
+277 VRRDAVQKKSADA

-357 KMDGSLQ
+357 NSDDGLRKTAEAFGS
-364 KTERE
+364 KNDETERGA
-369 FLSERAAPERGYALG
+369 ERD

-417 GESEIAETLH
+417 GESEITETLH
-427 ENKSENDAKGGK
+427 ETESEFGAERGGG
-439 TLHESKSEVTGTL
+439 LHESKSEVTETL

-467 LDGLRRAAWV
+467 LDGLRRASWV

>member
-44 RGADGD
+44 RGADSD

-106 GGTVQR
+106 GGTAQR
-112 TDFPAENTAGDSA
+112 TDLPAENADSA
-125 GAGKA
+125 
-130 ADTGASSEAS
+130 
-140 DGTASEAAAHGTD
+140 
-153 TDKKAAFPAVT
+153 
-164 SDRRTADIGR
+164 
-174 SRGQRFDCT
+174 
-183 ADGTDEGAGAGEAAD
+183 GAGAGEAAD
-198 TGVSSEASDG
+198 TGASSEASDG

-219 TDKKAAFPAVTSDG
+219 TDKKAAFPAVTSD
-233 RTADNGRSRGQRF
+233 RRAPDNGRSRDQRF
-246 DYTADGT
+246 DHTADGT
-253 DEGAGGQASREAEI
+253 DEGAGGQDSHETDKKAEI

-277 VRRDAVQKKTADA
+277 VRREAVQKKTADA

-369 FLSERAAPERGYALG
+369 FLSERAAPEDGYALG

-417 GESEIAETLH
+417 GESEITETLH
-427 ENKSENDAKGGK
+427 ETESENDATGGDP
-439 TLHESKSEVTGTL
+439 LHESKSEVTETL